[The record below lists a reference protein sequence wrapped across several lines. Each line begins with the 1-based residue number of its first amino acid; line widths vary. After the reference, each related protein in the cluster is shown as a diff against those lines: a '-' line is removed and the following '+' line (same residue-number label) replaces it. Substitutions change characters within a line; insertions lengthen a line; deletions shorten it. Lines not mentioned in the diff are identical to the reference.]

1 MKIHIVKKGDTLFE
15 LSKKY
20 NVPLEKLIEANPQFA
35 NPDQLNVGDKVKI
48 PAVAVPIGG
57 ESGNIYK
64 HVVKQGDT
72 LWKLSKAWGLPLQT
86 LIAANPQLSDP
97 NQLKV
102 GDVVN
107 IPTGTGSPAGGA
119 ANPPGPNMGLS
130 PAQTGKKNTAPIAGT
145 GTKAP
150 TGVKPEM
157 TAPKPPKMEVP
168 KVQPIQTEKPKPKEE
183 PAKVEPAKVEP
194 INVMP
199 PKQQPVHVEPPKT
212 VPMEIKIEVE
222 QIQYES
228 TKLQPIQYQPQKQE
242 PVKVEPYNYQPMNVA
257 PANYG
262 PTNVSPAANVPMKGE
277 PMGVSPYG
285 YEPMKGEPMGVSPY
299 GYEPMKGEPM
309 GVSPY
314 GYEPM
319 KGEPTGVSPYGYEPM
334 KGEPMGVSPYGYEPM
349 KGEPM
354 GVSPYGYEPMK
365 GEPMG
370 VSPYGYEPM
379 KGEPMGVSPYG
390 YEPMKSEPTGVSPYG
405 YEPMKSEPTG
415 VSPYGYGPNVQPI
428 QYANPAYPS
437 HGMSQFFPTQPSPT
451 VLPAMGYAPS
461 PCGCSGATPYSYTAQ
476 EAYPPFY
483 QYPVAAEPVS
493 ALYDNTSMPQQPTA
507 LSPTEGEYPGISN
520 VNALVS
526 QMPNLGGVSPYA
538 NQAPNA
544 GYQPLGI
551 SPQAVSPESY
561 GNSFYPQTMDWG
573 HQPGYMPCYGPP
585 VPGYPTSVLPAAY
598 SVPPMPGYPMAYP
611 GANNLA
617 PIANE
622 PLKGEVGGIENM
634 KSHLDREAQASGS
647 NDGLEDS
654 GQKKTDTKSK
664 TLNPS
669 KKNVKISGSLD
680 SQSTT
685 SKPSKSGAGTVTK
698 KTRQRANKTSGRR
711 NPWIND

>member
-1 MKIHIVKKGDTLFE
+1 
-15 LSKKY
+15 
-20 NVPLEKLIEANPQFA
+20 
-35 NPDQLNVGDKVKI
+35 
-48 PAVAVPIGG
+48 
-57 ESGNIYK
+57 
-64 HVVKQGDT
+64 
-72 LWKLSKAWGLPLQT
+72 
-86 LIAANPQLSDP
+86 
-97 NQLKV
+97 
-102 GDVVN
+102 
-107 IPTGTGSPAGGA
+107 
-119 ANPPGPNMGLS
+119 
-130 PAQTGKKNTAPIAGT
+130 
-145 GTKAP
+145 
-150 TGVKPEM
+150 
-157 TAPKPPKMEVP
+157 
-168 KVQPIQTEKPKPKEE
+168 
-183 PAKVEPAKVEP
+183 
-194 INVMP
+194 
-199 PKQQPVHVEPPKT
+199 
-212 VPMEIKIEVE
+212 
-222 QIQYES
+222 
-228 TKLQPIQYQPQKQE
+228 
-242 PVKVEPYNYQPMNVA
+242 
-257 PANYG
+257 
-262 PTNVSPAANVPMKGE
+262 MKGE

-299 GYEPMKGEPM
+299 
-309 GVSPY
+309 S
-314 GYEPM
+314 
-319 KGEPTGVSPYGYEPM
+319 
-334 KGEPMGVSPYGYEPM
+334 
-349 KGEPM
+349 
-354 GVSPYGYEPMK
+354 
-365 GEPMG
+365 
-370 VSPYGYEPM
+370 
-379 KGEPMGVSPYG
+379 
-390 YEPMKSEPTGVSPYG
+390 
-405 YEPMKSEPTG
+405 
-415 VSPYGYGPNVQPI
+415 YGPNVQPI

-493 ALYDNTSMPQQPTA
+493 ALYDTTSMPQQPTA

-520 VNALVS
+520 VNAPVS

-654 GQKKTDTKSK
+654 GQKKTETKSK

>member
-107 IPTGTGSPAGGA
+107 IPTGMGSPAGGA

-194 INVMP
+194 INVVP

-262 PTNVSPAANVPMKGE
+262 PTNVSPVANVPMKGE
-277 PMGVSPYG
+277 PS
-285 YEPMKGEPMGVSPY
+285 
-299 GYEPMKGEPM
+299 
-309 GVSPY
+309 
-314 GYEPM
+314 
-319 KGEPTGVSPYGYEPM
+319 
-334 KGEPMGVSPYGYEPM
+334 
-349 KGEPM
+349 

-390 YEPMKSEPTGVSPYG
+390 YEPMKSEPTGVSPY
-405 YEPMKSEPTG
+405 S
-415 VSPYGYGPNVQPI
+415 YGPNVQPI

-493 ALYDNTSMPQQPTA
+493 ALYDTTSMPQQPTA

-520 VNALVS
+520 VNAPVS

-654 GQKKTDTKSK
+654 GQKKTETKSK

>member
-20 NVPLEKLIEANPQFA
+20 NVPLEKLNEANPQFA

-57 ESGNIYK
+57 EPGNIYK
-64 HVVKQGDT
+64 HIVKQGDT

-86 LIAANPQLSDP
+86 LIAANPQLGDP

-102 GDVVN
+102 GDTVN
-107 IPTGTGSPAGGA
+107 IPTGTGAPGGGA
-119 ANPPGPNMGLS
+119 ANPPGPNMSLS
-130 PAQTGKKNTAPIAGT
+130 PAQTGKKNTAPIAGA

-168 KVQPIQTEKPKPKEE
+168 KVEPIQTEKPKPKEE

-194 INVMP
+194 INVEP

-242 PVKVEPYNYQPMNVA
+242 PVKVEPYKYQPMNTA
-257 PANYG
+257 PNNYG
-262 PTNVSPAANVPMKGE
+262 PTN
-277 PMGVSPYG
+277 
-285 YEPMKGEPMGVSPY
+285 
-299 GYEPMKGEPM
+299 
-309 GVSPY
+309 VSPY

-334 KGEPMGVSPYGYEPM
+334 KGESTGVSPYGYEPM
-349 KGEPM
+349 KGEPTGVSPYGYEPM
-354 GVSPYGYEPMK
+354 NGEPTGVSPYGYEPMKGEHAGVSPYGYEPMK
-365 GEPMG
+365 GEP
-370 VSPYGYEPM
+370 
-379 KGEPMGVSPYG
+379 
-390 YEPMKSEPTGVSPYG
+390 TGVSPYA
-405 YEPMKSEPTG
+405 
-415 VSPYGYGPNVQPI
+415 YGPNAQPSL
-428 QYANPAYPS
+428 YAHSSYPS
-437 HGMSQFFPTQPSPT
+437 YGMPQFYPTQQSPT

-461 PCGCSGATPYSYTAQ
+461 PCGCSGATPYPYTDQ

-493 ALYDNTSMPQQPTA
+493 AFYDNTPMPQQPSA

-520 VNALVS
+520 VNAPFS
-526 QMPNLGGVSPYA
+526 QMPDLGGVSPYA
-538 NQAPNA
+538 SQALNA
-544 GYQPLGI
+544 GYQPYGNL
-551 SPQAVSPESY
+551 PQAVSPESY
-561 GNSFYPQTMDWG
+561 GNTFYPQTMDWG
-573 HQPGYMPCYGPP
+573 HQAGHMPCFGPP

-611 GANNLA
+611 GENNLA

-622 PLKGEVGGIENM
+622 SLKGEVGGIENM
-634 KSHLDREAQASGS
+634 KGHLGREIQASAS
-647 NDGLEDS
+647 NDESEGS
-654 GQKKTDTKSK
+654 GQKKTETKSR
-664 TLNPS
+664 TQASP
-669 KKNVKISGSLD
+669 KKNVKISGRLD

-685 SKPSKSGAGTVTK
+685 SKQSKTGAGTATSK
-698 KTRQRANKTSGRR
+698 PRQRANKTNGRR

>member
-20 NVPLEKLIEANPQFA
+20 NVPLEKLIEANPQIT

-57 ESGNIYK
+57 ETGNIYK

-102 GDVVN
+102 GDIVN
-107 IPTGTGSPAGGA
+107 IPTGSGTPAGGA
-119 ANPPGPNMGLS
+119 DNPSGANTGLM
-130 PAQTGKKNTAPIAGT
+130 PAQTGKKNTAPIAGA

-157 TAPKPPKMEVP
+157 TAPKPPKVEVP
-168 KVQPIQTEKPKPKEE
+168 KVEPVQKEKPKEE
-183 PAKVEPAKVEP
+183 PMKVEPAKVEP
-194 INVMP
+194 
-199 PKQQPVHVEPPKT
+199 PKLQPVNVEPPKA

-228 TKLQPIQYQPQKQE
+228 TKLQPIHYEPQKQE
-242 PVKVEPYNYQPMNVA
+242 PMKVEPYHYEPMNIA

-277 PMGVSPYG
+277 PMGVSPYE

-334 KGEPMGVSPYGYEPM
+334 KGEPTGVSPYGYEPM
-349 KGEPM
+349 KGEPK

-365 GEPMG
+365 GEP
-370 VSPYGYEPM
+370 
-379 KGEPMGVSPYG
+379 
-390 YEPMKSEPTGVSPYG
+390 TGVSPY
-405 YEPMKSEPTG
+405 S
-415 VSPYGYGPNVQPI
+415 YGPNVQPNV
-428 QYANPAYPS
+428 YPNPSYPNS
-437 HGMSQFFPTQPSPT
+437 NMPPFYQAQQSPT
-451 VLPAMGYAPS
+451 ILPAMGYAPS
-461 PCGCSGATPYSYTAQ
+461 PCGCSGTSPYPYAAP

-483 QYPVAAEPVS
+483 QYPITAEPVS
-493 ALYDNTSMPQQPTA
+493 ANYESASIPTA
-507 LSPTEGEYPGISN
+507 LSPMEGEYPGISN
-520 VNALVS
+520 VNATAS
-526 QMPNLGGVSPYA
+526 QMPDLGGMSPYG

-544 GYQPLGI
+544 GYQPYGT
-551 SPQAVSPESY
+551 SPQAVSPKSH
-561 GNSFYPQTMDWG
+561 GNTFHPQTMDWG
-573 HQPGYMPCYGPP
+573 HHPGYMPFYGSP
-585 VPGYPTSVLPAAY
+585 VPGYPASVLPAAY
-598 SVPPMPGYPMAYP
+598 SVPSMPGYPMAYS
-611 GANNLA
+611 GANNQA
-617 PIANE
+617 PISYE

-634 KSHLDREAQASGS
+634 KGHFEREASALESSVELEESGP
-647 NDGLEDS
+647 
-654 GQKKTDTKSK
+654 QKTEAKSK
-664 TLNPS
+664 TQTSS
-669 KKNVKISGSLD
+669 KKNAKISGSLD
-680 SQSTT
+680 SQP
-685 SKPSKSGAGTVTK
+685 PSKKQSKSSAGTAAK
-698 KTRQRANKTSGRR
+698 KNRQRASNPSGRR